1 MDWLHEDRIPDFEPP
16 KDKVAPLKPVQATR
30 PKPHM
35 KRTPAS
41 VANVKMSDLA
51 NPDESDIIE
60 APHRDNSSANN
71 SSVNNSSANPEGT
84 MTSKRA
90 PADSPLWGA
99 LTSKRLQPAQ
109 QYDLGGI
116 EVEEESVISNDLL
129 PSVDGQVSTFTFDG
143 CRALAYGFIRLVNSV

>member
-1 MDWLHEDRIPDFEPP
+1 MDWLPEDRIPDFEPP

-41 VANVKMSDLA
+41 VADVEMSDLA
-51 NPDESDIIE
+51 NPGESDIIE
-60 APHRDNSSANN
+60 APHRDNSSAN
-71 SSVNNSSANPEGT
+71 PEGT
-84 MTSKRA
+84 TTSKRA
-90 PADSPLWGA
+90 PADSPLRGA
-99 LTSKRLQPAQ
+99 STSKRSRPAQ

-129 PSVDGQVSTFTFDG
+129 PSVDGQVSTFAFDG
-143 CRALAYGFIRLVNSV
+143 CRALAYGFIRSILLPCR